1 MNAALIL
8 MRSSVVVDRIL
19 YSKTTGTE
27 TWLTSDGRAY
37 LVQLY
42 EYSED
47 DIYSVDTDQESMNV
61 SSVHYAIR
69 SCLSESETPLERA

>member
-1 MNAALIL
+1 MLTC
-8 MRSSVVVDRIL
+8 SPVVVDRIL
-19 YSKTTGTE
+19 YSRSTGTE

-47 DIYSVDTDQESMNV
+47 DMYSTDTDQASMDV
-61 SSVHYAIR
+61 SFHSLYFVWP
-69 SCLSESETPLERA
+69 SEVAVPSERAYTR